1 MFLKKELKDYFII
14 AVGTF
19 ILTFGVYNIHSR
31 GNISEGGVLGLIL
44 FLAHWFKINPSIS
57 SIILDYSLMILA
69 QIILGGNFLK
79 YSLFSSICFSV
90 FYYFLSFGNPVLS
103 FVVSNDLLSA
113 IVGAIFVGV
122 GVGLVVKIGGACGGD
137 DSLAMI
143 LSEKFKIKIS
153 TAYLISDG
161 VVLLLSLS
169 YIPVNK
175 IIYSLITVIISSKI
189 IEYIK
194 SR

>member
-1 MFLKKELKDYFII
+1 MLLKKELKDYFII
-14 AVGTF
+14 ALGTF

-79 YSLFSSICFSV
+79 YSLFSSVCFSV
-90 FYYFLSFGNPVLS
+90 FYYILSFTSPVLT
-103 FVVSNDLLSA
+103 FVLKNDLLSA

-143 LSEKFKIKIS
+143 LSKKFNLKIS
-153 TAYLISDG
+153 RAYLISDIA
-161 VVLLLSLS
+161 VLLLSLS
-169 YIPVNK
+169 YIPIDK
-175 IIYSLITVIISSKI
+175 IIYSLITVLISSNI

>member
-1 MFLKKELKDYFII
+1 MLLKKELKDYFII
-14 AVGTF
+14 ALGTF

-79 YSLFSSICFSV
+79 YSLFSSVCFSV
-90 FYYFLSFGNPVLS
+90 FYYILSFTSPVLT
-103 FVVSNDLLSA
+103 FVVKNDLLSA

-143 LSEKFKIKIS
+143 LSKKFNLKIS
-153 TAYLISDG
+153 RAYLISDI

>member
-1 MFLKKELKDYFII
+1 MLLKKELKDYFII
-14 AVGTF
+14 ALGTF

-79 YSLFSSICFSV
+79 YSLFSSVCFSV
-90 FYYFLSFGNPVLS
+90 FYYILSFTSPVLT
-103 FVVSNDLLSA
+103 FVVKNDLLSA

-143 LSEKFKIKIS
+143 LSKKFNLKIS
-153 TAYLISDG
+153 RAYLISDI

-169 YIPVNK
+169 YIPIDK
-175 IIYSLITVIISSKI
+175 IIYSLITVLISSNI

>member
-1 MFLKKELKDYFII
+1 MLLKKELKDYFII
-14 AVGTF
+14 ALGTF

-79 YSLFSSICFSV
+79 YSLFSSVCFSV
-90 FYYFLSFGNPVLS
+90 FYYILSFTSPVLT
-103 FVVSNDLLSA
+103 FVVKNDLLSA

-143 LSEKFKIKIS
+143 LSKKFNLKIS
-153 TAYLISDG
+153 RAYLISDIA
-161 VVLLLSLS
+161 VLLLSLS
-169 YIPVNK
+169 YIPIDK
-175 IIYSLITVIISSKI
+175 IIYSLITVLISSNI

>member
-1 MFLKKELKDYFII
+1 MLLKKELKDYFII
-14 AVGTF
+14 ALGTF

-79 YSLFSSICFSV
+79 YSLFSSVCFSV
-90 FYYFLSFGNPVLS
+90 FYYILSFTSPVLT
-103 FVVSNDLLSA
+103 FVLKNDLLSA

-143 LSEKFKIKIS
+143 LSKKFNLKIS
-153 TAYLISDG
+153 RAYLISDI

-169 YIPVNK
+169 YIPIDK
-175 IIYSLITVIISSKI
+175 IIYSLITVLISSNI